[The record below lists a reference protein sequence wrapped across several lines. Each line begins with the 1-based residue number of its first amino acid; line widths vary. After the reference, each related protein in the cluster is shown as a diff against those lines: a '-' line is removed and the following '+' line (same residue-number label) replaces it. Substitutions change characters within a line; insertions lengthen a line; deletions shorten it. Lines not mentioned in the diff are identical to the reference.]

1 MIPVTPLE
9 RPTGAVHAAHFA
21 HLALPVEVRL
31 VVPGLPAPQ
40 GSKRFMRHRTTGV
53 AIGLED
59 SSRTR
64 DWRAVVASEARFMA
78 ARLRE
83 TEVDFLPL
91 NGPLFAAFVFWLPR
105 PASAPKR
112 RRYPDAKPDLSKL
125 VRAVEDSL
133 SGVLIRDDARI
144 VRASLA
150 KDFGEPGCLIELGR
164 MPQEA
169 PMQRHITTPKARNDD
184 HAKDLRA

>member
-1 MIPVTPLE
+1 MIPTAPAL

-21 HLALPVEVRL
+21 HLTLPVEVRL

-40 GSKRFMRHRTTGV
+40 GSKRFMRHRSTGK

-59 SSRTR
+59 SPRTR
-64 DWRAVVASEARFMA
+64 DWRALVASEARFMA

-83 TEVDFLPL
+83 ADPDFGPL
-91 NGPLFAAFVFWLPR
+91 DGPLFAALVFWLPR

-125 VRAVEDSL
+125 LRAVEDSL

-169 PMQRHITTPKARNDD
+169 PLQQRLVAPKTCNDD